1 MKKSNKIKISNT
13 YYQKNKKSIYG
24 MENNQNNSKLSNTEI
39 RSNSEN
45 GHILEQILSDMAWY
59 G

>member
-1 MKKSNKIKISNT
+1 MKKSNKIKISGT
-13 YYQKNKKSIYG
+13 YQKNRKSISG
-24 MENNQNNSKLSNTEI
+24 MESHQNNSKLTNTET